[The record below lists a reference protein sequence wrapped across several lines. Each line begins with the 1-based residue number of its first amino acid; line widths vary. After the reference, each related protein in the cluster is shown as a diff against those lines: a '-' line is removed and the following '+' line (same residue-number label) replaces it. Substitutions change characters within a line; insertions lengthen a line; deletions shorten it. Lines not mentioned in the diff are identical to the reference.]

1 MGPKW
6 EISGKI
12 DFFPKFWGFI
22 LGVLGGVQIGLPG
35 LLTSQMGVWSVS
47 VCPTDQIHFKNFI
60 CQRSEIH
67 PWTVDEWVQNYKMA
81 VSGSKITKLLNK
93 LVGASRI

>member
-12 DFFPKFWGFI
+12 EFFQKFWGFI

-35 LLTSQMGVWSVS
+35 LQTSQKGIWSVS
-47 VCPTDQIHFKNFI
+47 VCSTDQIHFKNFI
-60 CQRSEIH
+60 CRRPEIH

-81 VSGSKITKLLNK
+81 VSGVKITKLLNK